1 MTQQTL
7 PVLSVRDL
15 NPLYEGFSYE
25 DDEHGNPVFLYSSFG
40 YVTNDYTAYFG
51 QSTLRK
57 YALTSKDIRD
67 SLKLLP
73 DEEVYPQ
80 APSNLT
86 VIPIKDEGKLFIK
99 GPKLNTAFIG
109 TKELPKL
116 LLQEAETLELIA
128 HHPHPNIVRY
138 YGCLV
143 RRGLIVGLGLER
155 CEVTMEERL
164 RAGLQDFDV
173 DTFMGQITSAVKH
186 LHSMGLA
193 HNDINPANIM
203 FNERGPIL
211 IDFGSCQPF
220 GCTLI
225 TAGTPGWIDDDF
237 MLSAPQHDE
246 TALEKIRAWLEE
258 KVNSM

>member
-1 MTQQTL
+1 MAQKTL

-15 NPLYEGFSYE
+15 NPLYEGFSDE
-25 DDEHGNPVFLYSSFG
+25 DDEHGKPVFLYSSFG
-40 YVTNDYTAYFG
+40 YVTSDYTAYFG
-51 QSTLRK
+51 QSALRK
-57 YALTSKDIRD
+57 YDLRLEDIRD
-67 SLKLLP
+67 SLKLLL

-86 VIPIKDEGKLFIK
+86 IIPIEDEGKLFIK
-99 GPKLNTAFIG
+99 GPRLNTAFIG

-116 LLQEAETLELIA
+116 LLQEAKTLQFLA

-138 YGCLV
+138 HGCLI

-155 CEVTMEERL
+155 CEVTMEEQL

-173 DTFMGQITSAVKH
+173 DTFMRQITSAVKH
-186 LHSMGLA
+186 LHSIGLA
-193 HNDINPANIM
+193 HNDINPTNIM
-203 FNERGPIL
+203 FNKQQPIL

-225 TAGTPGWIDDDF
+225 TTGTPGWTDDDF
-237 MLSAPQHDE
+237 TLSAPQHDE
-246 TALEKIRAWLEE
+246 TALGKIRIWLEE
-258 KVNSM
+258 NVNSM

>member
-1 MTQQTL
+1 MAQQTL

-15 NPLYEGFSYE
+15 NPLYEGFSDE

-57 YALTSKDIRD
+57 YELTSRDIRD

-86 VIPIKDEGKLFIK
+86 IVLIEDEGKLFIK

-128 HHPHPNIVRY
+128 HHPHPI
-138 YGCLV
+138 L
-143 RRGLIVGLGLER
+143 
-155 CEVTMEERL
+155 
-164 RAGLQDFDV
+164 
-173 DTFMGQITSAVKH
+173 SA
-186 LHSMGLA
+186 
-193 HNDINPANIM
+193 
-203 FNERGPIL
+203 
-211 IDFGSCQPF
+211 
-220 GCTLI
+220 I
-225 TAGTPGWIDDDF
+225 TA
-237 MLSAPQHDE
+237 A
-246 TALEKIRAWLEE
+246 
-258 KVNSM
+258 